1 MPFEFS
7 YGCNPNGG
15 GGDEG
20 NIHETFFELHEL
32 TKDVSG
38 FVKLLAVDGDED
50 QKETAYVTSY
60 AYSIS
65 PAYPLGIWSI
75 NSSLSEG
82 VTLHASS
89 IAGFFPIEFVHYL
102 DNGQSIFADFWHE
115 VPMGSEIVEFR
126 PSTLR
131 TFTYSLTVTATTSSG
146 AVYSITLDM
155 TVEHDWTPGKLKL
168 LEYVDAIRSSE
179 G

>member
-32 TKDVSG
+32 TQNVSG

-60 AYSIS
+60 AYSIT

-82 VTLHASS
+82 VILHANS

-126 PSTLR
+126 PSTLT
-131 TFTYSLTVTATTSSG
+131 TFTYKLHVTGYTSDGG
-146 AVYSITLDM
+146 AHHITLYM
-155 TVEHDWTPGKLKL
+155 TVIHDWTPGKLKL
-168 LEYVDAIRSSE
+168 QECVDAIRRTN